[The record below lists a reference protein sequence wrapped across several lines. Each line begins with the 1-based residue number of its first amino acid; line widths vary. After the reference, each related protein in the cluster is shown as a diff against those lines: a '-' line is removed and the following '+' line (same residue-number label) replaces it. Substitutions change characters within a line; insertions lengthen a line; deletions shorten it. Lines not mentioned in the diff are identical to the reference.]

1 MKTAVV
7 VMGVAGSGKTT
18 IAMLLADRLG
28 WMVAEADD
36 FHPPANVTKMASG
49 VPLTDEDRQPW
60 LVSIRDWIDAAPGSV
75 LVTCSALRRVY
86 RDVLRQA
93 HAQVRFLHLDGRPEV
108 IGSRIGSRTGHFMP
122 PTLLQSQLA
131 TLEPLQPDEDG
142 IVVSVEGTP
151 AEIGERAITA
161 LGLEP

>member
-1 MKTAVV
+1 VV
-7 VMGVAGSGKTT
+7 A
-18 IAMLLADRLG
+18 
-28 WMVAEADD
+28 
-36 FHPPANVTKMASG
+36 
-49 VPLTDEDRQPW
+49 
-60 LVSIRDWIDAAPGSV
+60 IRDWIDAAPGSV

-93 HAQVRFLHLDGRPEV
+93 HAHVRFLHLDGRPEV

-122 PTLLQSQLA
+122 PTLLHSQLA

-151 AEIGERAITA
+151 AEIGERSITA